1 MACTLLV
8 TCARG
13 GGLAS
18 PSVASTSSTRRSS
31 AMASSHR
38 RAACASVTS
47 SKDSTAVPS
56 SSSSSPSRRDRRFR
70 APSRRGRALVVVAS
84 TREDPDGSKRAPD
97 PSARGTVDA
106 ADDDAFREWLLKS
119 EMPKTGKRA
128 LRALS
133 SLPLAI
139 SEFLVIAGFSALGT
153 VIEQNK
159 GTQWYVTNYPV
170 DDPALGFIDYPL
182 ILNLGLDHIYT
193 EWYFLGLLGALAASL
208 TACTFTRQLPV
219 WKVAADWKF
228 LDRPR
233 TLLKMDEAETLP
245 RARSEDLADA
255 LARRGYQVFVKG
267 KALYAFKGLVGRLA
281 PIGVHAGLLLTL
293 GGAAYSGLGGLGGSI
308 MAPEG
313 TSFVIGDGL
322 RRGGSVFAPRPAA
335 AKDSVVVNDFTI
347 EYLPN
352 GQVSQFFSDLSVVDA
367 KDGSEKQRKTIS
379 VNVPLRQG
387 GVTMY
392 QTDWEIAS
400 VRLRVLNEDD
410 GGATA
415 GAEDA
420 ALPGAGAAGAEDA
433 ASFAAKAQAR
443 QGDLGPA
450 PETLFPEARADGD
463 ASAGETLSLPMANLE
478 GVGNFQ
484 GRIWGAFLPLNPDAS
499 PGTPEARVGVS
510 LLARDFQSVAAYAS
524 DGSFAGVRR
533 PGSGR
538 PIVVDGLT
546 LVIDDVKGSTG
557 LELKTDPGVPW
568 VYAGFAGLMVTSFLS
583 LLSHSQ
589 VWAVGEESSGL
600 LHVYVYFNA
609 RVCRQLY

>member
-1 MACTLLV
+1 
-8 TCARG
+8 
-13 GGLAS
+13 
-18 PSVASTSSTRRSS
+18 
-31 AMASSHR
+31 
-38 RAACASVTS
+38 
-47 SKDSTAVPS
+47 
-56 SSSSSPSRRDRRFR
+56 
-70 APSRRGRALVVVAS
+70 
-84 TREDPDGSKRAPD
+84 
-97 PSARGTVDA
+97 
-106 ADDDAFREWLLKS
+106 
-119 EMPKTGKRA
+119 
-128 LRALS
+128 
-133 SLPLAI
+133 
-139 SEFLVIAGFSALGT
+139 
-153 VIEQNK
+153 
-159 GTQWYVTNYPV
+159 
-170 DDPALGFIDYPL
+170 
-182 ILNLGLDHIYT
+182 
-193 EWYFLGLLGALAASL
+193 
-208 TACTFTRQLPV
+208 
-219 WKVAADWKF
+219 
-228 LDRPR
+228 
-233 TLLKMDEAETLP
+233 
-245 RARSEDLADA
+245 
-255 LARRGYQVFVKG
+255 
-267 KALYAFKGLVGRLA
+267 
-281 PIGVHAGLLLTL
+281 
-293 GGAAYSGLGGLGGSI
+293 

-589 VWAVGEESSGL
+589 VWAFGEASTGSVHVGGRSNRAKEEFKTELDEVLSE
-600 LHVYVYFNA
+600 VPEY
-609 RVCRQLY
+609 R